1 MKEIFSMIKLVIFDL
16 DGTLINSIMDL
27 ADATNYALRECGFT
41 EHPVAKYNYFV
52 GDGVNNLILRAI
64 PEGSRCDAII
74 LKVKNLFSEY
84 YNKHYSDKTYIYEGI
99 IPLLNNLKKK
109 GLKLAVAT
117 NKPDQ
122 FAKEIITNLFGIGIF
137 DFVQGHKEGIPHKP
151 DPRIIKEAMSFLAVS
166 DKETVMIGDTNVD
179 IKTGKNAGI
188 RTIGCLWG
196 FRDELELKEA
206 GADYIV
212 SNPNE
217 IIDILM

>member
-1 MKEIFSMIKLVIFDL
+1 MTKLAIFDL
-16 DGTLINSIMDL
+16 DGTLINSIIDL
-27 ADATNYALRECGFT
+27 ADATNYALRECGFP
-41 EHPVAKYNYFV
+41 EHTVDKYNYFV

-64 PEGSRCDAII
+64 PEGSHCDTTI

-84 YNKHYSDKTYIYEGI
+84 YNKHFSDKTYIYEGI
-99 IPLLNNLKKK
+99 IPLLNNLKTN
-109 GLKLAVAT
+109 GVKLAVAS

-122 FAKEIITNLFGIGIF
+122 FTKQIISDLFGTELF
-137 DFVQGHKEGIPHKP
+137 DFVQGNKEGIPHKP
-151 DPRIIKEAMSFLAVS
+151 DSRIIKEAMSFLGVS

-206 GADYIV
+206 GADFIV
-212 SNPNE
+212 STPDE
-217 IIDILM
+217 IFNILM